1 MPSVYRWLKGS
12 RTVPTPIAAA
22 VTSLVKLRTLEEPP
36 PRRRKV
42 RTYRPHGTSA
52 PAVTAPEQ
60 AAAEPSVVVPAQAWE
75 ELNTTVMRMASHVE
89 RIAAPPAAPPPAV
102 RPRMGDAEVAA
113 VVNDVL
119 AKIMPRFEQIHA
131 ERGISIEQL
140 FEWFLED
147 VTADL
152 RARKIEAAPDRED
165 K

>member
-1 MPSVYRWLKGS
+1 M
-12 RTVPTPIAAA
+12 
-22 VTSLVKLRTLEEPP
+22 
-36 PRRRKV
+36 
-42 RTYRPHGTSA
+42 
-52 PAVTAPEQ
+52 
-60 AAAEPSVVVPAQAWE
+60 
-75 ELNTTVMRMASHVE
+75 
-89 RIAAPPAAPPPAV
+89 
-102 RPRMGDAEVAA
+102 
-113 VVNDVL
+113 VNDVL